1 MAFSCGGDPK
11 VVAFILKVEELYSY
25 ILENNFE
32 GIGELKEY
40 VIEVATNILQKDS
53 LHEVRDNKTKIVSMM
68 QDKFWEGLT
77 FSKVDLLVKELA
89 PLVKYYEPEKGRKL
103 QIDAPDEIRGVRD
116 FEFEIHDGAEIKP
129 GSDVTDFLES
139 NPIAKKISLG
149 EGVTSEEL
157 MKLEK
162 QLTEIRSDITIENI
176 QKKSG
181 VDYLEF
187 LRKLLGVSFEISP
200 AKVMRN
206 QFRKEVFGD
215 GYRTTQQQNVLEIAE
230 SVFIQ
235 KKSLVI
241 GDFGQMPISQERPL
255 EVFKPEELQDI
266 VEKCSKI
273 KMY

>member
-1 MAFSCGGDPK
+1 M
-11 VVAFILKVEELYSY
+11 AFILKVEELYSY

-235 KKSLVI
+235 KK
-241 GDFGQMPISQERPL
+241 ISCNRRFWTNANIPGKTFRGIQTRR
-255 EVFKPEELQDI
+255 I
-266 VEKCSKI
+266 AGHRG
-273 KMY
+273 KM